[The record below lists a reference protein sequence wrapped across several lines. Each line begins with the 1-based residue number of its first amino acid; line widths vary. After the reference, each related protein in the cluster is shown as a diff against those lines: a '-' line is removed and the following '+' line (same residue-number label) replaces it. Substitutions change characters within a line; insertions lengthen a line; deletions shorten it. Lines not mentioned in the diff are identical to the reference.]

1 MEAKY
6 KVILS
11 FIVLVFIV
19 TGLYIFTDWFSKVTG
34 YLAGEDE
41 IAKLAK
47 CLDKKDAE
55 FYDSINCADC
65 EKQRKM
71 FGRAIKFITVVDCGN
86 NKELCK
92 NIREVPA
99 WYIDKN
105 IYYGYKNITE
115 LKDISGC
122 SD

>member
-1 MEAKY
+1 MELKY
-6 KVILS
+6 KTLLS
-11 FIVLVFIV
+11 FGILILIVA
-19 TGLYIFTDWFSKVTG
+19 GLYIFTDWFSKVTG

-41 IAKLAK
+41 TVKLSQ
-47 CLDKKDAE
+47 CLHKKDAE

-65 EKQRKM
+65 EKQRKL
-71 FGRAIKFITVVDCGN
+71 FGKAMKFITVVDCGD

-105 IYYGYKNITE
+105 IYYG
-115 LKDISGC
+115 
-122 SD
+122 

>member
-1 MEAKY
+1 METKY

-11 FIVLVFIV
+11 FVILVLIVA
-19 TGLYIFTDWFSKVTG
+19 GLYIFTDWFSKVTG
-34 YLAGEDE
+34 YLLGEE
-41 IAKLAK
+41 ETVKLAR
-47 CLDKKDAE
+47 CLDKKNSE
-55 FYDSINCADC
+55 FYDSINCVDC
-65 EKQRKM
+65 EKQRKL
-71 FGRAIKFITVVDCGN
+71 FGKAMKFITIVDCGE

-105 IYYGYKNITE
+105 IYYGYKDINE

-122 SD
+122 TD